1 MSTYLFGQ
9 LSDPNIHALIPH
21 FDKFID
27 QNSEFHWDLQT
38 NVLDVDGEIINDIDA
53 IFMRANVFEEN
64 THQKYANFYLM
75 RNYVS
80 YHDHIKIYNR
90 HCHRE
95 TPFKLYNLKVAMDT
109 GLSVPYT
116 EATRVGKQDG
126 DTILKPITG
135 GMHTE
140 VGNVAVFT
148 TTVQQQIHG
157 KNKRL
162 YTIGDKQFGFEVV
175 TDKVDYRDD
184 VNTYVV
190 SATIPEDE
198 ALKVKELMK
207 KLNLNFSAADFMVDD
222 NDKHWFLEVNT
233 LPMFAAFDKEVN
245 GEISKTLH
253 DELMKL

>member
-9 LSDPNIHALIPH
+9 LSDPNINALMPY

-38 NVLDVDGEIINDIDA
+38 DKLHVNGHNIDDIEA

-64 THQKYANFYLM
+64 THQKQANYFLM

-80 YHDHIKIYNR
+80 YFDTIKIFNR
-90 HCHRE
+90 YCHRE
-95 TPFKLYNLKVAMDT
+95 TPYKLYNLKLAMGI

-116 EATRVGKQDG
+116 EATRVGKQSG

-162 YTIGDKQFGFEVV
+162 YTIGDEQFGFEVV

-184 VNTYVV
+184 TQSYVTV
-190 SATIPEDE
+190 SDVPEDE

-207 KLNLNFSAADFMVDD
+207 KLNLNFSAADFMVDE

-233 LPMFAAFDKEVN
+233 LPMFAAFDIEVN

>member
-9 LSDPNIHALIPH
+9 LSDPNISALIPY

-38 NVLDVDGEIINDIDA
+38 DKLHVNGHEIDDIEA
-53 IFMRANVFEEN
+53 IFMRANVFEDN
-64 THQKYANFYLM
+64 THQKQANYFLM
-75 RNYVS
+75 RNYIS
-80 YHDHIKIYNR
+80 YFDHIKIFNR

-95 TPFKLYNLKVAMDT
+95 TPYKLYNLKLAMDI
-109 GLSVPYT
+109 GLNIPYT
-116 EATRVGKQDG
+116 EATRYGRQEG

-140 VGNVAVFT
+140 VGKVAVFT
-148 TTVQQQIHG
+148 TTVQQQIKG

-175 TDKVDYRDD
+175 TDKIDYRDD
-184 VNTYVV
+184 TKSDVVV
-190 SATIPEDE
+190 SDIPEDE

-207 KLNLNFSAADFMVDD
+207 KLNLNFSAADFMVDE

-233 LPMFAAFDKEVN
+233 LPMFAAFDLKVN
-245 GEISKTLH
+245 GDISKTLH